1 MRDVGYFWWMP
12 QLRGFYLNAK
22 WCAEYF
28 DKFSSFSF
36 VPEALSRHLQTWE
49 GKKKQKFDFDI
60 CKKASNTRPL
70 DLISALLFPWAI
82 GCQRDLL
89 FVIFI
94 VLVIVFVIVFFIV
107 IVIVAY
113 MRMKPVE
120 STGLGFFHLSKN
132 SILDLK
138 TSKDRKHFFQECSM
152 SQCRSKS
159 NCSILVPM
167 RTTRSSWRQKY
178 CCAMIS
184 NIIYIIFVI
193 LISNFTFS
201 ADGYYEVQLMTKAVL
216 RFDGV
221 VIWQPPATYKGTP
234 AKWIHKVAKKSPLL
248 ENSSK

>member
-1 MRDVGYFWWMP
+1 M
-12 QLRGFYLNAK
+12 
-22 WCAEYF
+22 
-28 DKFSSFSF
+28 
-36 VPEALSRHLQTWE
+36 PEALSRHLQTWE

-120 STGLGFFHLSKN
+120 STGLGFFHLSKK

-138 TSKDRKHFFQECSM
+138 TSKDRKHFFRSV
-152 SQCRSKS
+152 QCH
-159 NCSILVPM
+159 NVDLNQI
-167 RTTRSSWRQKY
+167 
-178 CCAMIS
+178 
-184 NIIYIIFVI
+184 
-193 LISNFTFS
+193 
-201 ADGYYEVQLMTKAVL
+201 VQ
-216 RFDGV
+216 
-221 VIWQPPATYKGTP
+221 
-234 AKWIHKVAKKSPLL
+234 S
-248 ENSSK
+248 